1 MRKYTMLMT
10 VVWAM
15 GFVLLT
21 AASYTESMG
30 VQSGPSPMAGW
41 FSSSKSTEL
50 SFQERA
56 SRIIGADVRNNE
68 GDFLGRVTDL
78 MVDPHDG
85 RIAFAV
91 LSHGGVWGIP
101 MRFVAVPFSALTP
114 GTPRHEKNAYLL
126 DVSKEKMA
134 SAPSFNR
141 EQWPDVAN
149 REWGAEVYKYYGNAP
164 YWEEYCE

>member
-30 VQSGPSPMAGW
+30 VQSGPGPMGGW
-41 FSSSKSTEL
+41 YSSSKSTEV

-68 GDFLGRVTDL
+68 GDFLGRITDL
-78 MVDPHDG
+78 MVDPQNG

-91 LSHGGVWGIP
+91 LSHGGVLGIP

-141 EQWPDVAN
+141 DQWPDVAN